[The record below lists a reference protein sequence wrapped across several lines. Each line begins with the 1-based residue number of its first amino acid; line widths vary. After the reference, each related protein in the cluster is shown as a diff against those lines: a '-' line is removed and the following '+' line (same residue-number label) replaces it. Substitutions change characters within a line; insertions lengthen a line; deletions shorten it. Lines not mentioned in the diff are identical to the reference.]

1 MYVVQYVSV
10 VLVVDDEGKGQEK
23 VCADVP
29 RAAKGGLG
37 RLDRGT
43 EAETTMGGPHQAQG
57 RQEDLQKG

>member
-1 MYVVQYVSV
+1 

-29 RAAKGGLG
+29 HAAKGGLG

-43 EAETTMGGPHQAQG
+43 EAQTAMGGSNQAQG